1 VRNLFGLV
9 SLAFLVALPAAAQT
23 QQPVRVKCGG
33 PAYTDV
39 KGQTW
44 AADNGFDG
52 GLVSQTTGPVNGTP
66 DPALYQTGR
75 TGPDSG
81 SVIYTFPVVNGAYH
95 VNLYFAELNPSVEFV
110 GGRLFNVKL
119 QGNPSLRNMD
129 IFAAVGAN
137 AALVKGADVAVTNG
151 SVQIELDNE
160 AGHDRAKV
168 TAIEITQTSKA
179 PQLVLVFVYP
189 DGTPVSGTLN
199 YTMTTSL
206 LKLGGST
213 PLVNGRADCVLFA
226 APEIMGL
233 VGQVQL
239 NLSLT
244 DNAAHTLWQ
253 IGMNVDSTNVNL
265 GNVQGSSLSVVVQ
278 KM

>member
-1 VRNLFGLV
+1 MRKFFGLV
-9 SLAFLVALPAAAQT
+9 SLAFLVALPATAQT
-23 QQPVRVKCGG
+23 QQSVRVKCGG

-39 KGQTW
+39 KGQAW
-44 AADNGFDG
+44 AADNGYDG
-52 GLVSQTTGPVNGTP
+52 GLVSRTTGPVNGTS
-66 DPALYQTGR
+66 DTALYQTGR
-75 TGPDSG
+75 AAPDTGSLT
-81 SVIYTFPVVNGAYH
+81 YTFPVANGAYH
-95 VNLYFAELNPSVEFV
+95 VNLYFAELNPGNYSVGARV
-110 GGRLFNVKL
+110 FNVKL
-119 QGNPSLRNMD
+119 QGNPSFRDVD
-129 IFAAVGAN
+129 IFATVGSN

-151 SVQIELDNE
+151 SVQIELDSV

-168 TAIEITQTSKA
+168 TAIEITQSANA
-179 PQLVLVFVYP
+179 PHMVLVFVYP

-226 APEIMGL
+226 APQIMGL

-239 NLSLT
+239 NLNLT

-253 IGMNVDSTNVNL
+253 IGMNIDSTSVNL
-265 GNVQGSSLSVVVQ
+265 GNVQGSSVSVVVQ
-278 KM
+278 KL

>member
-1 VRNLFGLV
+1 
-9 SLAFLVALPAAAQT
+9 
-23 QQPVRVKCGG
+23 
-33 PAYTDV
+33 
-39 KGQTW
+39 
-44 AADNGFDG
+44 
-52 GLVSQTTGPVNGTP
+52 
-66 DPALYQTGR
+66 
-75 TGPDSG
+75 
-81 SVIYTFPVVNGAYH
+81 
-95 VNLYFAELNPSVEFV
+95 VNLYFAELNPGVEFV
-110 GGRLFNVKL
+110 GGRVFNVKL
-119 QGNPSLRNMD
+119 QGNPSFQNMD

-137 AALVKGADVAVTNG
+137 TALVKGADVAVTSG
-151 SVQIELDNE
+151 SVRIELDSIP
-160 AGHDRAKV
+160 GHDRAKL

-206 LKLGGST
+206 LKLGGSS
-213 PLVNGRADCVLFA
+213 PLVNGRVDCVLFA
-226 APEIMGL
+226 SSQIMGL

-253 IGMNVDSTNVNL
+253 IGMNVDSTSVNL
-265 GNVQGSSLSVVVQ
+265 GNVQGSSVSVVVQ